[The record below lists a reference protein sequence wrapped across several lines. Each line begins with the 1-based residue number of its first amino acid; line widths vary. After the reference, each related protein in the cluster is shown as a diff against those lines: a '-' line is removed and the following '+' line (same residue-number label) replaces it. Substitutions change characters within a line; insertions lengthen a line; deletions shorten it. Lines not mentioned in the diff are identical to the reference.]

1 MKFSKDQNVL
11 VFEVSALQDWKEPR
25 KGIYEYEYKY
35 RLYHSI
41 WFSDNNSSQSIAN
54 YAVFPDTPIVWN
66 HINNIKMQHTHV
78 IQAQKELFAMYMQVR
93 NAVARG
99 EV

>member
-11 VFEVSALQDWKEPR
+11 VFEVSELHEWKEPR
-25 KGIYEYEYKY
+25 KGVYKSEDKDGIYCFV
-35 RLYHSI
+35 
-41 WFSDNNSSQSIAN
+41 WFPDNNSSQPIMK
-54 YAVFPDTPIVWN
+54 YIVFPDTPAVWN
-66 HINNIKMQHTHV
+66 HVNNIKMQHTHV
-78 IQAQKELFAMYMQVR
+78 RQAQKELLSMYMQAR